1 MKLQI
6 ISRLT
11 RQPTRVDN
19 LKEVHLTAYNS
30 TETSQRRLA
39 SQYCSVN
46 NDGNEGEKCNLRD
59 FFAQF
64 NSKCEVKYKPV

>member
-11 RQPTRVDN
+11 KQPLRVDTVR
-19 LKEVHLTAYNS
+19 ETHISAYS
-30 TETSQRRLA
+30 SIETSQRKLVG
-39 SQYCSVN
+39 QYSSVN
-46 NDGNEGEKCNLRD
+46 NDGMEGERNGVRD

>member
-11 RQPTRVDN
+11 KQPMRVDTI
-19 LKEVHLTAYNS
+19 KETQISAYS
-30 TETSQRRLA
+30 SIETSQRKMV
-39 SQYCSVN
+39 SQYCSVD
-46 NDGNEGEKCNLRD
+46 NDGKEGERNGVRD

-64 NSKCEVKYKPV
+64 SSKCEVKYKPV

>member
-11 RQPTRVDN
+11 KQPMRVDTV
-19 LKEVHLTAYNS
+19 KETQISDYS
-30 TETSQRRLA
+30 SIETSQRKLVG
-39 SQYCSVN
+39 QYCSVN
-46 NDGNEGEKCNLRD
+46 NDDKEGERNSVRD

-64 NSKCEVKYKPV
+64 NRKCEIKYKPV

>member
-11 RQPTRVDN
+11 KQPTRVDN
-19 LKEVHLTAYNS
+19 LKETQLSAYS
-30 TETSQRRLA
+30 SIETSQRKFA

-46 NDGNEGEKCNLRD
+46 NDGKEGERSNVRD